1 MRRKES
7 SAGSHTVCTKVR
19 EKEIEWE
26 GTTGA
31 EEEERRVR
39 RGRRYGVL
47 DLFSRTTVEQNG
59 LKLWGSG
66 AFFLPPQGMYYPVSD
81 YFIFYK
87 YRAFTGKLERLI
99 KEREA
104 SLCLPHSLPS
114 LYWKCSKASVRYEA
128 SGCGI
133 VLCFYFR
140 LLRIIRYYIRRDQ
153 KCIFDSCRTENSRI
167 HAHSVTLHNV
177 LFCFFPYKSNQFL
190 FVRIN
195 TLYKYVR
202 NTVVNRIKSFS
213 IVVSSSRIFRSIR
226 IGGYVRLRRKV
237 KNEDRN
243 SE

>member
-87 YRAFTGKLERLI
+87 YRAFTGKLEPI
-99 KEREA
+99 NQREGGV
-104 SLCLPHSLPS
+104 SLSPS
-114 LYWKCSKASVRYEA
+114 LSTLS
-128 SGCGI
+128 
-133 VLCFYFR
+133 
-140 LLRIIRYYIRRDQ
+140 LLEM
-153 KCIFDSCRTENSRI
+153 FEG
-167 HAHSVTLHNV
+167 VG
-177 LFCFFPYKSNQFL
+177 
-190 FVRIN
+190 
-195 TLYKYVR
+195 
-202 NTVVNRIKSFS
+202 S
-213 IVVSSSRIFRSIR
+213 I
-226 IGGYVRLRRKV
+226 
-237 KNEDRN
+237 
-243 SE
+243 